1 MPDPSVP
8 DRSVPDPDVP
18 DRSVPDPAVPARPA
32 AESSAPGRPE
42 PDPADQEKRM
52 TPTPPRPSRAERRAE
67 RSAAKPGRDAPA
79 AAPKR
84 DRTVSAAR
92 RRRTALRTAAGVAGL
107 ALAGAAVVLPQI
119 LPGPLASRAA
129 DGVVVTP
136 VAADGALVCAG
147 DLIDAS
153 DPEELSALG
162 ESGSSLWPQD
172 ATGDASALEEAD
184 VASPGTGITRVD
196 VPAESDPTPGGVTT
210 QSIATEE
217 LFGLSALGCAEPS
230 ADSWLVAG
238 STDVGRTSTLVLANA
253 SEVAATVDLA
263 LYGENG
269 VVPATGATGIVV
281 PAGTVRALPLAGLA
295 PDVLQPVVRMT
306 ARGGE
311 IAASIQ
317 SSVIS
322 GLTPQG
328 VETTGPAA
336 APSTLA
342 VISGF
347 TVASPPADTAGD
359 DGTGGDGTPVL
370 RILAPGEA
378 DSTVSIEVA
387 NEDPSGIGTSTQVVV
402 PAGRVGE
409 VPLSG
414 LADGSYRVTLTSD
427 QPVVAAGRTTST
439 GTAGTDFAWFVSG
452 TATDVPFGVGNT
464 RETGAVL
471 HLANGSDSSASVQL
485 ESETG
490 TRTLDIGPFASVSAE
505 LGVDPVVVTSDQPV
519 QASVSI
525 ANEGRIA
532 GYAIVPPGPLS
543 SPVTVYSH

>member
-1 MPDPSVP
+1 MIQP
-8 DRSVPDPDVP
+8 
-18 DRSVPDPAVPARPA
+18 
-32 AESSAPGRPE
+32 
-42 PDPADQEKRM
+42 
-52 TPTPPRPSRAERRAE
+52 PPRPSRAARRAE
-67 RSAAKPGRDAPA
+67 RGAATPA
-79 AAPKR
+79 AESSPKR

-92 RRRTALRTAAGVAGL
+92 RRRSVLRGAVGAAGL
-107 ALAGAAVVLPQI
+107 AVAAAAIVLPQL
-119 LPGPLASRAA
+119 LPSPLASRAA

-136 VAADGALVCAG
+136 VAADGTLVCAG
-147 DLIDAS
+147 DLVDAG
-153 DPEELSALG
+153 DPEELVAIDA
-162 ESGSSLWPQD
+162 SGISLSPGD
-172 ATGDASALEEAD
+172 ATGPLETLEETD
-184 VASPGTGITRVD
+184 VASPGTGITRVA
-196 VPAESDPTPGGVTT
+196 VPAQSDPAPGGVTT
-210 QSIATEE
+210 QSIATEQ
-217 LFGLSALGCAEPS
+217 LSGLSALGCAEPS

-238 STDVGRTSTLVLANA
+238 STDVGRTSVLVLANA
-253 SEVAATVDLA
+253 SDVAATVDLS

-269 VVPATGATGIVV
+269 LVPTTGATGIVV
-281 PAGTVRALPLAGLA
+281 PAGTVRSLPLAGLA
-295 PDVLQPVVRMT
+295 PDVIQPVVRMT

-311 IAASIQ
+311 IAASLQ
-317 SSVIS
+317 SSAIS

-336 APSTLA
+336 APSDLT

-359 DGTGGDGTPVL
+359 DGTGGEGTPVL

-414 LADGSYRVTLTSD
+414 LADGSYRITLTSD

-439 GTAGTDFAWFVSG
+439 GPAGTDFAWFVSG

-464 RETGAVL
+464 QEQGAVL
-471 HLANGSDSSASVQL
+471 HLANGSDSSASVL
-485 ESETG
+485 VESAAG
-490 TRTLDIGPFASVSAE
+490 SRTLDIGPFASVSTE
-505 LGVDPVVVTSDQPV
+505 LGVDAAVVTSDQPV

-532 GYAIVPPGPLS
+532 SYAIVPPGPLS

>member
-1 MPDPSVP
+1 
-8 DRSVPDPDVP
+8 
-18 DRSVPDPAVPARPA
+18 
-32 AESSAPGRPE
+32 
-42 PDPADQEKRM
+42 M
-52 TPTPPRPSRAERRAE
+52 TQPPPRPSRAERRAE
-67 RSAAKPGRDAPA
+67 RRPSEKKASERKAAEQTAAEPTTAEQRTIGREPA
-79 AAPKR
+79 KR

-92 RRRTALRTAAGVAGL
+92 RRRSALRGAAGVAGL
-107 ALAGAAVVLPQI
+107 ALAVAAVVLPQL
-119 LPGPLASRAA
+119 LPLPVATRAA
-129 DGVVVTP
+129 EGVVVTP

-147 DLIDAS
+147 DLIDAG
-153 DPEELSALG
+153 DPEELRAIDGSAT
-162 ESGSSLWPQD
+162 SIAPQD
-172 ATGDASALEEAD
+172 STGEPTALDEAD
-184 VASPGTGITRVD
+184 IAAPGTGLSSVD

-210 QSIATEE
+210 QSLATED
-217 LFGLSALGCAEPS
+217 LSGLSAVGCAEPS

-238 STDVGRTSTLVLANA
+238 STDVGRTSVLVLANA
-253 SEVAATVDLA
+253 SAVAATVDLA

-269 VVPATGATGIVV
+269 QVSATGATGVVV

-295 PDVLQPVVRMT
+295 PDVIQPVVRMT

-317 SSVIS
+317 SSAIS
-322 GLTPQG
+322 GLTPEG

-336 APSTLA
+336 APATLT
-342 VISGF
+342 VVSGF
-347 TVASPPADTAGD
+347 TVTSSPADTAGD
-359 DGTGGDGTPVL
+359 DGTGGDGSPVL

-414 LADGSYRVTLTSD
+414 LADGSYRITLTSD
-427 QPVVAAGRTTST
+427 QPIVAAGRTTST
-439 GTAGTDFAWFVSG
+439 GSAGTDFAWFVSG
-452 TATDVPFGVGNT
+452 TATEVPFGVGS
-464 RETGAVL
+464 TGEPGALL

-485 ESETG
+485 ESAGG
-490 TRTLDIGPFASVSAE
+490 TRTLDIGPFGSVSAE
-505 LGVDPVVVTSDQPV
+505 LGSDSVVVTSDQPV

-525 ANEGRIA
+525 ARDGRIA
-532 GYAIVPPGPLS
+532 SYAVVPPGPLS

>member
-1 MPDPSVP
+1 MTQPPS
-8 DRSVPDPDVP
+8 
-18 DRSVPDPAVPARPA
+18 
-32 AESSAPGRPE
+32 
-42 PDPADQEKRM
+42 
-52 TPTPPRPSRAERRAE
+52 RPSRAERRAE
-67 RSAAKPGRDAPA
+67 RGASKPASSERPTS
-79 AAPKR
+79 R
-84 DRTVSAAR
+84 DRPVSAAR
-92 RRRTALRTAAGVAGL
+92 HRRTVLRSAAGAAGL
-107 ALAGAAVVLPQI
+107 ALAAAAVVLPQI
-119 LPGPLASRAA
+119 LPTPLATVAA

-136 VAADGALVCAG
+136 VAADSTLVCAG

-153 DPEELSALG
+153 DPEELRALAD
-162 ESGSSLWPQD
+162 SGISIWPRD
-172 ATGDASALEEAD
+172 STGDPSALEEAD
-184 VASPGTGITRVD
+184 VAAPGTGVTRLD

-210 QSIATEE
+210 QSIATEQ
-217 LFGLSALGCAEPS
+217 LSGLSALGCAEPS

-238 STDVGRTSTLVLANA
+238 STDVGRTSVVVLANP

-269 VVPATGATGIVV
+269 VVSATGATGIVV

-295 PDVLQPVVRMT
+295 PDVVQPVVRMT

-311 IAASIQ
+311 IAASVQ
-317 SSVIS
+317 SSAIS

-336 APSTLA
+336 APSTLT
-342 VISGF
+342 VVSGF

-359 DGTGGDGTPVL
+359 DGTGGEGTPVL

-439 GTAGTDFAWFVSG
+439 GSAGTDFAWFVSG
-452 TATDVPFGVGNT
+452 TATELPFGVGNT
-464 RETGAVL
+464 GEPGAVL
-471 HLANGSDSSASVQL
+471 HLTNGSDTSASVQL
-485 ESETG
+485 ESEAG
-490 TRTLDIGPFASVSAE
+490 SRTLDVGPFASVSAE
-505 LGVDPVVVTSDQPV
+505 LGADSVVVTSDQPV

-525 ANEGRIA
+525 ASDGRIA